1 MATSGGRLLQH
12 LAKNAAVFKSVTT
25 HLQHSS
31 QINIVVRQ
39 AWTRASQAL
48 EGRLQPLLKP
58 QAIPVRVRASQP
70 LHPLA
75 RIRQNAS
82 HGRWYTTRSQA
93 FQRTREALRHYTTF
107 PASSSSPT
115 PGLQY
120 NRAAFPVSKTS
131 TAVNGLSGR
140 SPFAHTL
147 RPNLTGGT
155 LNRTAGGY
163 TLGGGKLGGQRYFS
177 NGPAAPAQVV
187 QNVSQAVR
195 AFWLTGSKAQYDGV
209 DGRGNKRFR
218 AVSATKHTVMRKIAG
233 LHKATPGSHVDF
245 RVNPTITALA
255 GLNGVAGY
263 PTWSRKEQDETA
275 EPQTH
280 LNSTGL
286 LDILQTDFSRSL
298 RDLSAIL
305 ADIKR
310 LASLGDLP
318 ITYESTPNGTV
329 LRIHFP
335 GTDGETVDRLCEEM
349 NITRGIVTEDAEFDA
364 FVGSDIALMF
374 PFAPSKSASFDSY
387 SSDDG
392 MYATMGPAEHDLPN
406 WNNMPTSQSIES
418 FEDNR
423 SVISDTEHAY
433 DYEDAEDDYSMHSE
447 QDLDMLSHPE
457 LQHDDEL
464 FLEQSN
470 NPWRSSSDG
479 YGSGSSGA
487 SRKSKHHDQQ
497 DSDERNVPLE
507 YQDFEGIRQFIELCD
522 GAGTVSGRMAGAR
535 R

>member
-1 MATSGGRLLQH
+1 MMATSGGRLLQH
-12 LAKNAAVFKSVTT
+12 LAKNAAVFKSV
-25 HLQHSS
+25 LMVSRHSS
-31 QINIVVRQ
+31 QTNTVVRQ
-39 AWTRASQAL
+39 AWTRAAQAL

-93 FQRTREALRHYTTF
+93 FQRTRDALRHYTTF
-107 PASSSSPT
+107 PASSSSST
-115 PGLQY
+115 PGLRY
-120 NRAAFPVSKTS
+120 NRAAFPVSKTA
-131 TAVNGLSGR
+131 TTVNRLSGR

-163 TLGGGKLGGQRYFS
+163 TLGGGKFGGQRYFS

-209 DGRGNKRFR
+209 DNRGNKRFR

-263 PTWSRKEQDETA
+263 PTWSREEQYETA

-318 ITYESTPNGTV
+318 ITYESTPSGTV

-349 NITRGIVTEDAEFDA
+349 NITRGIVTEDADFDA

-374 PFAPSKSASFDSY
+374 PFAPSKSASLDRY

-392 MYATMGPAEHDLPN
+392 MFDTMRAAERGTFD
-406 WNNMPTSQSIES
+406 WDNMPTSQSIE
-418 FEDNR
+418 DDR
-423 SVISDTEHAY
+423 SVISDTDHAY
-433 DYEDAEDDYSMHSE
+433 DYAEAEDDYSMHSE
-447 QDLDMLSHPE
+447 QDLDLLSHSEP
-457 LQHDDEL
+457 QHDDEL
-464 FLEQSN
+464 FLEESA
-470 NPWRSSSDG
+470 NPWRSLTSG
-479 YGSGSSGA
+479 YGTDSGE
-487 SRKSKHHDQQ
+487 SRKSERHSQQ
-497 DSDERNVPLE
+497 ELDDRNVPLE

-522 GAGTVSGRMAGAR
+522 GAGTVGGRTVGVR

>member
-1 MATSGGRLLQH
+1 MATAGGRLLQH
-12 LAKNAAVFKSVTT
+12 IAKNAAVFKSVLMPLRHDSRT
-25 HLQHSS
+25 
-31 QINIVVRQ
+31 NIIIRQ

-58 QAIPVRVRASQP
+58 QAIPVRVRVSQP

-75 RIRQNAS
+75 RLRQNAS

-107 PASSSSPT
+107 PASSSSAT
-115 PGLQY
+115 PGLRY
-120 NRAAFPVSKTS
+120 NRAAFLVSR
-131 TAVNGLSGR
+131 TATTVNRLSGR

-209 DGRGNKRFR
+209 NGRGNKQYRT
-218 AVSATKHTVMRKIAG
+218 VSATKHTVMRKIAG

-263 PTWSRKEQDETA
+263 PTWSREEQDETA

-318 ITYESTPNGTV
+318 ITYENTPSGTV

-349 NITRGIVTEDAEFDA
+349 NITRGIVTEDADFDA

-374 PFAPSKSASFDSY
+374 PFAPSKTASLGY
-387 SSDDG
+387 HSSDDG
-392 MYATMGPAEHDLPN
+392 MFETVAPAQRDSSN
-406 WNNMPTSQSIES
+406 WNNMPIEDSILSE
-418 FEDNR
+418 
-423 SVISDTEHAY
+423 TEHVY
-433 DYEDAEDDYSMHSE
+433 DYADADEDYSMHSE
-447 QDLDMLSHPE
+447 QDIDLLSHSE
-457 LQHDDEL
+457 SQHDDKL
-464 FLEQSN
+464 FLEESA
-470 NPWRSSSDG
+470 NPWRSQTEG
-479 YGSGSSGA
+479 YGSGSSE
-487 SRKSKHHDQQ
+487 SWKSQSHDQQ
-497 DSDERNVPLE
+497 ESDDRNVPLE

-522 GAGTVSGRMAGAR
+522 GAATVSGRTAGVR

>member
-1 MATSGGRLLQH
+1 MATAGGRLLQH
-12 LAKNAAVFKSVTT
+12 IAKNAAVFKSVVT
-25 HLQHSS
+25 LLSHSNRA
-31 QINIVVRQ
+31 NIITRQ
-39 AWTRASQAL
+39 ALTRASQAL

-58 QAIPVRVRASQP
+58 QAVPVRVRASQP

-107 PASSSSPT
+107 PSSSSSAT
-115 PGLQY
+115 PGLRY

-131 TAVNGLSGR
+131 TAVNGISGR

-147 RPNLTGGT
+147 RPNLTGGA

-263 PTWSRKEQDETA
+263 PTWSREEEDEAA

-318 ITYESTPNGTV
+318 ITYESTPSGTV

-349 NITRGIVTEDAEFDA
+349 NITRGIVTEDADFDA

-374 PFAPSKSASFDSY
+374 PFAPSKSASLDNY
-387 SSDDG
+387 SSDEG
-392 MYATMGPAEHDLPN
+392 MFETMGGADRGSFN
-406 WNNMPTSQSIES
+406 WNNMPTSQSIERL
-418 FEDNR
+418 EDSR
-423 SVISDTEHAY
+423 SVVSDTEHGY
-433 DYEDAEDDYSMHSE
+433 DYADADDDYSMHSE
-447 QDLDMLSHPE
+447 QDLDMLSHSE
-457 LQHDDEL
+457 AQHADEL
-464 FLEQSN
+464 FPAESA
-470 NPWRSSSDG
+470 NPWRSQTEG
-479 YGSGSSGA
+479 YGSGSSESKESQ
-487 SRKSKHHDQQ
+487 SRTHQQ
-497 DSDERNVPLE
+497 SDEWNVPLE

-522 GAGTVSGRMAGAR
+522 GAGTVGGRTAGVR

>member
-1 MATSGGRLLQH
+1 
-12 LAKNAAVFKSVTT
+12 
-25 HLQHSS
+25 
-31 QINIVVRQ
+31 
-39 AWTRASQAL
+39 
-48 EGRLQPLLKP
+48 
-58 QAIPVRVRASQP
+58 
-70 LHPLA
+70 
-75 RIRQNAS
+75 
-82 HGRWYTTRSQA
+82 
-93 FQRTREALRHYTTF
+93 
-107 PASSSSPT
+107 
-115 PGLQY
+115 
-120 NRAAFPVSKTS
+120 
-131 TAVNGLSGR
+131 
-140 SPFAHTL
+140 
-147 RPNLTGGT
+147 
-155 LNRTAGGY
+155 
-163 TLGGGKLGGQRYFS
+163 
-177 NGPAAPAQVV
+177 V

-209 DGRGNKRFR
+209 DGHGNKRFR

-263 PTWSRKEQDETA
+263 PTWSREEQDETA

-318 ITYESTPNGTV
+318 ITYESTSSGTV

-349 NITRGIVTEDAEFDA
+349 NITRGILTEDADFDA

-374 PFAPSKSASFDSY
+374 PFAPTKSASFDSY
-387 SSDDG
+387 TSDDG
-392 MYATMGPAEHDLPN
+392 MYATMEPAEHDMPN

-433 DYEDAEDDYSMHSE
+433 DYADAEDDYSMHSE

-457 LQHDDEL
+457 LQHDDEV
-464 FLEQSN
+464 FLEQSS
-470 NPWRSSSDG
+470 NPWRSPIDG
-479 YGSGSSGA
+479 YGSGSNGT
-487 SRKSKHHDQQ
+487 RKSQSYSQQ
-497 DSDERNVPLE
+497 ETDERNVPLE
-507 YQDFEGIRQFIELCD
+507 YQDFDGIRQFIELCD
-522 GAGTVSGRMAGAR
+522 GAGTVSGRTAGVR